1 MNKMLLF
8 QFFPGLFQILY
19 YCATVRNKEGTG
31 VGEDKRVKGKE
42 ERSLDEVKRVEKM
55 GFEEGKGRKGRVKG

>member
-42 ERSLDEVKRVEKM
+42 ERSLSNEWKRWDLRRGKVEK
-55 GFEEGKGRKGRVKG
+55 EG